1 MSAMTTIRP
10 AWMRAPVLAVAVLL
24 AALLTSLGAESALA
38 GTIHACVKPKSGAT
52 RIVGAKA
59 KCHRGEQ
66 KLSWS
71 TSGPTGARG
80 VPGAAGT
87 PGAAGAP
94 GAAGN
99 DGKAGSNGAAALYSA
114 FAEGPTVIT
123 GGKTLLTKV
132 VPPGSYAV
140 STKTML
146 VGESEA
152 EGWAGASC
160 ILGDTPG
167 ILTGEE
173 PTPLDRAGWA
183 SVLVDVSPKHFIAA
197 GTLSLQGALTSKVT
211 STITVGCAG
220 DSPGGTVERAE
231 FSQLQ
236 VLSVTS
242 VT

>member
-1 MSAMTTIRP
+1 MSAKTTTRWGRMP
-10 AWMRAPVLAVAVLL
+10 AATLIAVTLLAVLIG
-24 AALLTSLGAESALA
+24 SLGAESALA
-38 GTIHACVKPKSGAT
+38 GSIHACVRPKSGAT

-59 KCHRGEQ
+59 KCRRGEQ

-71 TSGPTGARG
+71 TTGPRGAPGKSGAT
-80 VPGAAGT
+80 
-87 PGAAGAP
+87 GAP
-94 GAAGN
+94 GAPGEAGN
-99 DGKAGSNGAAALYSA
+99 EGKAGSNGAAALYSA
-114 FAEGPTVIT
+114 FAEGPTVLT
-123 GGKTLLTKV
+123 GGATLLTKV
-132 VPPGSYAV
+132 LPPGSYAV
-140 STKTML
+140 SSKTML

-173 PTPLDRAGWA
+173 PTPLDQAGWA
-183 SVLVDVSPKHFIAA
+183 AVLADVSPKHFIAA

-220 DSPGGTVERAE
+220 DSPVGTVARAE